1 MRAPAALLTLCCLVD
16 ATVPAEAGKKRVRCQ
31 SGIKGD
37 FGYKTC
43 AAFCN
48 EDKKTNHCQWC
59 KCKECTFC
67 GGSASPHSLSTKDG
81 GNRSKLKVADGTGTE
96 AVSLPKPKAGRK
108 AKASAP
114 SAATSALSAAPTE
127 ATPATPAAATPPIST
142 PSAVSPAS
150 AGASANSSSQQSY
163 IIGAGVVA
171 LIAAAA
177 LYAFS
182 RPTPQHQRLATDPES
197 SKPEDQA
204 NNELFSAAVRV
215 RTLCVAFLC
224 VQYAAYALLR
234 RYSTGILKE
243 PWSAA
248 SVLGAG
254 EALKFS
260 VSLAAIGAWQG
271 TSEAPA
277 SSVRERLSFLVLH
290 SAKMS
295 VPAVIY
301 LVMNFLG
308 FVALRRVDA
317 GTFAIVQQSKVFFTA
332 ALQRVML
339 GRALSVPKWCALTLL
354 VLGVSLISLLS
365 QPSRQCGGGAAAP
378 TVATS
383 TAASYLTGVA
393 AVLADSA
400 LSGFATV
407 YFEKMLKTT
416 VLTVWDRNLQLA
428 FWSMLIYVP
437 WAIYE
442 HPTQPFY
449 GWSAVTVVLAA
460 LGAIGGILVALVIKH
475 ADGLAK
481 NLATASSIVL
491 TTGASY
497 MLFAGPMSAEIML
510 GCLVVVTAGFTYQKV
525 A

>member
-1 MRAPAALLTLCCLVD
+1 MLSHNLSHAHGHGHGPHGHGGHGHHLYMWHTISGVLAVVAL
-16 ATVPAEAGKKRVRCQ
+16 AN
-31 SGIKGD
+31 
-37 FGYKTC
+37 FWY
-43 AAFCN
+43 
-48 EDKKTNHCQWC
+48 
-59 KCKECTFC
+59 
-67 GGSASPHSLSTKDG
+67 
-81 GNRSKLKVADGTGTE
+81 
-96 AVSLPKPKAGRK
+96 AVTRQRG
-108 AKASAP
+108 
-114 SAATSALSAAPTE
+114 
-127 ATPATPAAATPPIST
+127 
-142 PSAVSPAS
+142 
-150 AGASANSSSQQSY
+150 GASASEKARRGKEEGEEELLPYDNTTKQT
-163 IIGAGVVA
+163 GD
-171 LIAAAA
+171 AAASKSSDGA
-177 LYAFS
+177 AVA
-182 RPTPQHQRLATDPES
+182 PPIAES
-197 SKPEDQA
+197 VD
-204 NNELFSAAVRV
+204 AVRV
-215 RTLCVAFLC
+215 RALCVSFLC
-224 VQYAAYALLR
+224 LQYSAYALLR